1 MPTDLYSSH
10 LDNVIVNQKGDI
22 MVTLIFIDLS
32 KAKRG
37 IDETHEGFVGKRINV
52 LNLLALSMCPRQHKA
67 ELSAVPSTG

>member
-32 KAKRG
+32 KPERG
-37 IDETHEGFVGKRINV
+37 IDETREGFVGKMINV

-67 ELSAVPSTG
+67 ELSMVPSPG